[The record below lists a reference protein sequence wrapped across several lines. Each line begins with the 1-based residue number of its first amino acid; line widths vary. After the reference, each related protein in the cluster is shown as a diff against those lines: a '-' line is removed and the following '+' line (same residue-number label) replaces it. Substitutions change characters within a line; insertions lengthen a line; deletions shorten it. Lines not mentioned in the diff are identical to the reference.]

1 MHSHTERDH
10 FAPPRPPGRLRA
22 IALAVLAHAVLIAAL
37 TWGVNWKT
45 SSDDSAN
52 DGGESALQAQL
63 WSALP
68 QQAAAMSLMAWPWD
82 ERDRKRAP
90 ACAA

>member
-68 QQAAAMSLMAWPWD
+68 QQAAPRPAPPPPP
-82 ERDRKRAP
+82 RAN
-90 ACAA
+90 AVAAP

>member
-1 MHSHTERDH
+1 MTNTVID
-10 FAPPRPPGRLRA
+10 
-22 IALAVLAHAVLIAAL
+22 
-37 TWGVNWKT
+37 T
-45 SSDDSAN
+45 
-52 DGGESALQAQL
+52 AQTL
-63 WSALP
+63 L

>member
-1 MHSHTERDH
+1 MTNTVID
-10 FAPPRPPGRLRA
+10 
-22 IALAVLAHAVLIAAL
+22 
-37 TWGVNWKT
+37 T
-45 SSDDSAN
+45 
-52 DGGESALQAQL
+52 AQT
-63 WSALP
+63 LP